1 MGVNVFG
8 FDGFSDEASVKR
20 AVQSLFKKGMR
31 NFRVVNVGGWANA
44 VLTAINEAAGM
55 YPEPSSVK
63 ITSLFFDSASK
74 CSSLPSWMDFSIST
88 TLSKLRQL
96 TNVPRILLQL
106 DACSICQDAELTAS
120 IQQSKALGNRSQR
133 LTSFGTSSNSSM
145 AL

>member
-20 AVQSLFKKGMR
+20 AVQSLFKKGVR

-63 ITSLFFDSASK
+63 ITSLFFDSASA
-74 CSSLPSWMDFSIST
+74 
-88 TLSKLRQL
+88 LSQKLHLHAAVLFCFKFLL
-96 TNVPRILLQL
+96 TDLLV
-106 DACSICQDAELTAS
+106 
-120 IQQSKALGNRSQR
+120 QR
-133 LTSFGTSSNSSM
+133 LM
-145 AL
+145 PQACPLLPVHH